1 MQQKNEDTFNRPR
14 RYLHK
19 PMKVPS
25 RGIEGIFMK
34 KGRKGGSVSF
44 SIFCLFLLLSMFR
57 VLLHNSFTLVC
68 LLIIQRGE

>member
-25 RGIEGIFMK
+25 RGIEGIFIK
-34 KGRKGGSVSF
+34 NAENGEANTSPF
-44 SIFCLFLLLSMFR
+44 SAFFYY
-57 VLLHNSFTLVC
+57 
-68 LLIIQRGE
+68 